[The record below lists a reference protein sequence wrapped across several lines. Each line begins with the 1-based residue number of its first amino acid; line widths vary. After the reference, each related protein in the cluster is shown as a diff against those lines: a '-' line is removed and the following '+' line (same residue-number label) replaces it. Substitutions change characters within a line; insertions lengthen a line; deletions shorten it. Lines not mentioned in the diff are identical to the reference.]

1 MDRHLLVIRPDA
13 SSIRNVI
20 DGLRDRGYAV
30 VAVSD
35 FELTVDPTLAENFD
49 LIIVAHA
56 QNRINALEICADLR
70 QRDVETPLIVVA
82 DQDLAQHRVAIFKA
96 GGDDYLLKPFDLN
109 ELEAGLERLL
119 ARWVGKKKR
128 DLQSY
133 QFPEL
138 GVDFAH
144 VECFRVRW
152 VV

>member
-96 GGDDYLLKPFDLN
+96 GGGHAFLKPLHRD
-109 ELEAGLERLL
+109 ELEAPGEWLL
-119 ARWVGKKKR
+119 ARVAPKKT
-128 DLQSY
+128 QA
-133 QFPEL
+133 PT
-138 GVDFAH
+138 
-144 VECFRVRW
+144 
-152 VV
+152 